1 MMRKLLILAALLPA
15 LSHAEHSPPPGK
27 FDPRVRTVAYN
38 PLDIVAINTYYGV
51 STAIR
56 FADDEVIE
64 KESMDAGD
72 RVAWSIKTSAR
83 QNILFVRPK
92 AQRADTNLTV
102 VTSKRL
108 YMILLNVL
116 PAAPA
121 KSGKAGKKDT
131 AGYSMAAAR
140 SPALTYSLTYTYPED
155 DKARAAGAD
164 TRRTADELRTRL
176 AGAKNRASN
185 YDYWIAGAA
194 EVSPI
199 SARDDGRFI
208 YLTFAPNR
216 GRPAISSIDS
226 QGKPTALSVTIDGNT
241 VIVPRMA
248 RLLRFEK
255 GDLVAC
261 LVNRSFNPAA
271 GSDNASGTI
280 SPNVVRVI
288 KGAP

>member
-1 MMRKLLILAALLPA
+1 MRKLLVLAALLPA
-15 LSHAEHSPPPGK
+15 LARSEQAPPPGK
-27 FDPRVRTVAYN
+27 FDPRVRNVAYN
-38 PLDIVAINTYYGV
+38 ALDIVSIHTYYGV
-51 STAIR
+51 STVIR

-72 RVAWSIKTSAR
+72 RDAWSMKTSAR
-83 QNILFVRPK
+83 QNVLFVRPK
-92 AQRADTNLTV
+92 AQRADTNLTII
-102 VTSKRL
+102 TNKRL

-116 PAAPA
+116 AAPPA
-121 KSGKAGKKDT
+121 KAGKKGAA

-155 DKARAAGAD
+155 DKAKRS
-164 TRRTADELRTRL
+164 ADELRTRL
-176 AGAKNRASN
+176 AGAKARATN

-194 EVSPI
+194 EVSPV

-216 GRPAISSIDS
+216 GRPAISSVDS

-261 LVNRSFNPAA
+261 LVNRAFNPTA

-288 KGAP
+288 KAAP